1 MVSFRLQFEVL
12 SWSAA
17 QGAYCMLH
25 NSKVLKGIIVLGVPF
40 ILSLSTATLSHKNP
54 VSSGTCYDSAVR

>member
-1 MVSFRLQFEVL
+1 MARFTLQAEGL

-17 QGAYCMLH
+17 QGAYCMLY

-40 ILSLSTATLSHKNP
+40 ILSLSTATLSHRNP